1 MRRPSPPLPAAPMLW
16 TAPRLWAVLMLG
28 AALAVSAGAR
38 AEVFNPETFTLDNG
52 MDVVVIPNR
61 RAPIVQHMVWYKV
74 GAADEPVG
82 KSGIAHFLEHL
93 LFKGTERIAP
103 GRFSEIVAENGGQEN
118 AFTSSD
124 YTGYYQTVARDRLE
138 IVMDLEADRMTN
150 LRLTDELVLPERD
163 VVLEERRGRI
173 DNEPGSKLREMMNA
187 ALYLNHPYRYP
198 VIGWEHEIRALTTRD
213 ALDFYERWYAPNN
226 AILIVAGDITA
237 EEVRPL
243 AEKYYGAIPARAVPE
258 RRRVS
263 EPEQHAPRRVRLESE
278 RVRQPSVSISYLAPS
293 HNRGAVEH
301 AYPLLVLDEILGG
314 GATSR
319 LYRSLVVEQG
329 IAAAA
334 GSSYRGDSLDL
345 GSFSFYVSP
354 RPGQA
359 IEAAEAALRAQLE
372 KLLDEGVTEDEVAAA
387 KKRLRA
393 GAVYARDSLGAA
405 PNVFGRALTTG
416 RSVEDVESWPDRI
429 AKVTAGRVNAAAR
442 AVIVE
447 KRSVTGELL
456 PEPTS
461 RPEPKDDRS

>member
-1 MRRPSPPLPAAPMLW
+1 MRRPSLSLPAAPMLW
-16 TAPRLWAVLMLG
+16 TVLMLG

-93 LFKGTERIAP
+93 LFKGTERMAP

-138 IVMDLEADRMTN
+138 IMMDLEADRMTN

-163 VVLEERRGRI
+163 VVLEERRSRI

-226 AILIVAGDITA
+226 AILIVAGDINA

-243 AEKYYGAIPARAVPE
+243 AEKYYGAIPARAVPA
-258 RRRVS
+258 RRRAS

-334 GSSYRGDSLDL
+334 GSSYSGNSFDL

-354 RPGQA
+354 RAGQA

-372 KLLDEGVTEDEVAAA
+372 KLLAEGVTEDEVAAA

-393 GAVYARDSLGAA
+393 GAVYARDSLGGA
-405 PNVFGRALTTG
+405 PSVFGRALTAG
-416 RSVEDVESWPDRI
+416 QSVEDVESWPDRI

-461 RPEPKDDRS
+461 RPEPNDDRS

>member
-16 TAPRLWAVLMLG
+16 TVLMLG

-82 KSGIAHFLEHL
+82 KSGTAHFLEHL
-93 LFKGTERIAP
+93 LFKGTERMAP

-138 IVMDLEADRMTN
+138 IMMDLEADRMTN

-163 VVLEERRGRI
+163 VVLEERRSRI

-258 RRRVS
+258 RRRAS

-334 GSSYRGDSLDL
+334 GSSYRGDS
-345 GSFSFYVSP
+345 SVPFPSTSRRAPARRSRPPRRPCARSSKSSSP
-354 RPGQA
+354 RASPKTRWPPPRSGCA
-359 IEAAEAALRAQLE
+359 P
-372 KLLDEGVTEDEVAAA
+372 
-387 KKRLRA
+387 
-393 GAVYARDSLGAA
+393 ARSTPA
-405 PNVFGRALTTG
+405 
-416 RSVEDVESWPDRI
+416 
-429 AKVTAGRVNAAAR
+429 TAWAAR
-442 AVIVE
+442 PASSAA
-447 KRSVTGELL
+447 R
-456 PEPTS
+456 
-461 RPEPKDDRS
+461 